1 MLGRR
6 HERLILKITI
16 QGDPLQKGCTSSC
29 TSWVTPTLPYPYP
42 PCLAPSNVGAL
53 HPYPGACTQPCSIY
67 RLLSKRAVRGSTR
80 CLALRPFC

>member
-29 TSWVTPTLPYPYP
+29 TSWVTPTLPYPHP
-42 PCLAPSNVGAL
+42 PLPIPKRIMMSVGAL
-53 HPYPGACTQPCSIY
+53 HPSLPTLEPPAD
-67 RLLSKRAVRGSTR
+67 VRN
-80 CLALRPFC
+80 PVH

>member
-42 PCLAPSNVGAL
+42 PCLPPMWG
-53 HPYPGACTQPCSIY
+53 HFTPTQVPWSMYATLIT
-67 RLLSKRAVRGSTR
+67 AITV
-80 CLALRPFC
+80 